1 MNSKKV
7 YYVNIALLALLTVG
21 IFVSTFFALNMLK
34 NESAKLV
41 EKKLQNRIQ
50 DEQQVALKQ
59 ANNNIK
65 KFTELDTLARTIV
78 PQDKD
83 QAKAVREIVEIAK
96 ASDIALSTV
105 SFPAS
110 TLGQSKTSTKTS
122 GTATT
127 PKTTANSETQVKP
140 VAGLKGVYNMEITIV
155 QATDKPTNYAG
166 LIKFLE
172 RLENNR
178 RTAHVS
184 DVTVIPDNTNSN
196 KLSISMILN
205 VYIKP

>member
-7 YYVNIALLALLTVG
+7 YYLSVGSLVLLCISILLSTYYSVNLLQ
-21 IFVSTFFALNMLK
+21 K
-34 NESAKLV
+34 ESMKLV
-41 EKKLQNRIQ
+41 EVKLQNRIQ

-59 ANNNIK
+59 ATNNIK
-65 KFTELDTLARTIV
+65 EFSELDRIARSIV

-96 ASDIALSTV
+96 ASNISLSTI

-110 TLGQSKTSTKTS
+110 TLGQGKAKTNTTDSSTKT
-122 GTATT
+122 
-127 PKTTANSETQVKP
+127 KTKQPSETQVKP

-155 QATDKPTNYAG
+155 QATDKPTDYVG

-184 DVTVIPDNTNSN
+184 DVTVIPDTKNRS
-196 KLSISMILN
+196 KLTMSMILN